1 MAEEQVFPSSIRL
14 APAYSLTRQLLEMKK
29 VLILV
34 LSCELEPW
42 RRIESEGQRTTWAS
56 TSLPDVPVLFYY
68 ASTKSLAYWWFGIVS
83 RGLHKLGQQRLRSF
97 FLRYTGPK
105 YALGTRQA
113 GDRIYV
119 NIPGTF
125 SNIGAKT
132 VGALRHV
139 LANHAFDYVFRTNTS
154 SYVYLPLL
162 HQFVQ
167 SLPGTGYYAG
177 LLGQSLNMTFV
188 GGPGILLSRD
198 LVEFATR
205 DAGWDWDLMDDLA
218 MARSMARAGVA
229 PRPLPRIDVTSPDQ
243 VPLVPADQWKTCFHV
258 RCKSAGDRLQDIE
271 TMKRVHAAYLA
282 AWRA

>member
-1 MAEEQVFPSSIRL
+1 MAEEQVLPSSIRL

-34 LSCELEPW
+34 LSCDLEPW

-68 ASTKSLAYWWFGIVS
+68 ASTKRLAYWWFGVVS
-83 RGLHKLGQQRLRSF
+83 RGLHRLGQHRLRSL

-105 YALGTRQA
+105 YALDTQQA

-139 LANHAFDYVFRTNTS
+139 LRSHSSDYLFRTNIS
-154 SYVYLPLL
+154 SYVFLPLL

-177 LLGQSLNMTFV
+177 LLGQAPDMTFV
-188 GGPGILLSRD
+188 GGAGILLSRD
-198 LVEFATR
+198 MVEFAAQ

-218 MARSMARAGVA
+218 MARSMARAGAA
-229 PRPLPRIDVTSPDQ
+229 PRPLPRIDVLSPDQ
-243 VPLVPADQWKTCFHV
+243 VPLVPPDQWRTCFHV
-258 RCKSAGDRLQDIE
+258 RCRSAGNRLQDIE

-282 AWRA
+282 AWRP